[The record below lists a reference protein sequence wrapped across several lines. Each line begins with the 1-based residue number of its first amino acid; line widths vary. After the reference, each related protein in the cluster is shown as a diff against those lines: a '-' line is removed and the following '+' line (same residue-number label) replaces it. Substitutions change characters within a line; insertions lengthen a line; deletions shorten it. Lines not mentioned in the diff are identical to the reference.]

1 MLVCLVAAL
10 ALAPPLARV
19 LPATRRVPLPVVASA
34 AAGKT
39 LAELKVYELK
49 AVCKAKGLKV
59 SGKKADLV
67 RRIELSAQG
76 IIDAP
81 RRGPRRASAAPAAPP
96 AATASAATPSP
107 PAAATPAPPAA
118 AAPAASQ
125 RRPLDPPA
133 ELATRAAPVDAD
145 VLSAEEGY
153 AADRAAERVRRR
165 GERRAKLQSYV
176 DEEYLKVTGEL
187 ASAAGAPYGLL
198 TQVEAVRLLDEAP
211 PVELSVA
218 LPAARLHSDAA
229 AARGRRLGWCS
240 GFDASSGTGTLVDLE
255 EKAVWR
261 LDLASLAV
269 SRGVP
274 PAERALSVGE
284 FVEYEPAAAAEF
296 AAGGAPPPWVQGILG
311 WPLMCEAR
319 ATGAEALL
327 SGRQ

>member
-1 MLVCLVAAL
+1 MLLVCLVAAL

-49 AVCKAKGLKV
+49 AVCKAKGLK
-59 SGKKADLV
+59 
-67 RRIELSAQG
+67 
-76 IIDAP
+76 
-81 RRGPRRASAAPAAPP
+81 
-96 AATASAATPSP
+96 
-107 PAAATPAPPAA
+107 
-118 AAPAASQ
+118 
-125 RRPLDPPA
+125 
-133 ELATRAAPVDAD
+133 LATRAAPVDAD

-211 PVELSVA
+211 PVELS
-218 LPAARLHSDAA
+218 
-229 AARGRRLGWCS
+229 
-240 GFDASSGTGTLVDLE
+240 

-284 FVEYEPAAAAEF
+284 F
-296 AAGGAPPPWVQGILG
+296 
-311 WPLMCEAR
+311 AR